1 MQKRFLTLLVL
12 IPILLTSCISA
23 SATPV
28 VESPTQTIEI
38 IPTEKVIKQPT
49 STPKGDEGPQ
59 SVLLS
64 ECTVVSAL
72 PEPPAE
78 FVELFSVN
86 ENDWVVGPEDA
97 SVTLI
102 EYGDFQ

>member
-1 MQKRFLTLLVL
+1 MQKRYLVLLVL
-12 IPILLTSCISA
+12 TPILLTACSGAKA
-23 SATPV
+23 SPV
-28 VESPTQTIEI
+28 VERPTQSKEML
-38 IPTEKVIKQPT
+38 PTERATTQPT
-49 STPKGDEGPQ
+49 SVPKSDKEPQ

-86 ENDWVVGPEDA
+86 ENDWVVGPVDA
-97 SVTLI
+97 AVTLI